1 MTKCGRR
8 LPPKQPEPPAGYMW
22 WYWDVVP
29 IAHVERKAQALMAS
43 FDRLPRET
51 RDTINYCN
59 SVRPPAR
66 SIKEKKAK

>member
-1 MTKCGRR
+1 
-8 LPPKQPEPPAGYMW
+8 MW

-43 FDRLPRET
+43 FDRLPRGT